1 MRRNTLIS
9 MIFST
14 ILVLALTIAPAAMA
28 HHKDSHEGGPKKTGE
43 QTEDTADTG
52 ADGSQ
57 GAEDSDD
64 EKSNNGNANGHD
76 KDKSNNGNA
85 NGHDKDKG
93 NNGKKNDGVDD
104 KGKDGDEPY
113 TDGAPGNNGTIKID
127 GEPYDTSKGQEAHVG
142 CEFRVLYW
150 GFDEG
155 DDLQSVLTFTAHA
168 PTKGDFVFTD
178 TITLGAG
185 EPDIAGPY
193 NLVDELVAAG
203 IEPHPK
209 QGWHI
214 RLTTNTE
221 YSQGADTKHK
231 VFWIQCDEPDV
242 APVVDEDTD
251 EDTKSGGYDASND
264 KGGTSVLGSTETAED
279 DSAPAERGA
288 EVSAGGANAET
299 AAGVL
304 PFTGMQLMT
313 FLAIAAGLIAAGILF
328 TRLRRN

>member
-28 HHKDSHEGGPKKTGE
+28 HHKDAHEGGPKKADE
-43 QTEDTADTG
+43 QADESADTG
-52 ADGSQ
+52 SDEGSQ
-57 GAEDSDD
+57 ESDDSDED
-64 EKSNNGNANGHD
+64 EKSNNGNAY
-76 KDKSNNGNA
+76 
-85 NGHDKDKG
+85 GHDKDKG
-93 NNGKKNDGVDD
+93 NNDKKNDGVDD

-113 TDGAPGNNGTIKID
+113 SDGAPGNNGTIKID

-142 CEFRVLYW
+142 CDFRVLYW

-155 DDLQSVLTFTAHA
+155 DDLQSVLTFTAQA
-168 PTKGDFVFTD
+168 PTAGDFEFTD
-178 TITLGAG
+178 TITLGEG
-185 EPDIAGPY
+185 EPDVAGPY

-203 IEPHPK
+203 IKPHPQ

-221 YSQGADTKHK
+221 YAQGADTKHK
-231 VFWIQCDEPDV
+231 VFWIKCDETAV
-242 APVVDEDTD
+242 APVAEVEEETQ
-251 EDTKSGGYDASND
+251 SAGGFDASAGR
-264 KGGTSVLGSTETAED
+264 GGGSEVLGSTLTAGE
-279 DSAPAERGA
+279 DSASAQRDA
-288 EVSAGGANAET
+288 QVAAGGANAET

-313 FLAIAAGLIAAGILF
+313 LLAIAAGLIAAGFLF